1 MKVDVAYNGT
11 EKQFWLKINV
21 DEDCTVINAINQS
34 GILAKCPEI
43 DIENSKIGIYGKTV
57 KMDALIK
64 EGDRVE
70 IYRPI
75 TADPLTTPRRDND
88 DDED

>member
-1 MKVDVAYNGT
+1 MNIGVAYNGT
-11 EKQFWLKINV
+11 NKQFWLKIEVAN
-21 DEDCTVINAINQS
+21 DCIAIDAINQS

-43 DIENSKIGIYGKTV
+43 DIEACKIGVFGKFV
-57 KMDALIK
+57 KQDTPLK

-75 TADPLTTPRRDND
+75 TADPKTVPRRDLD
-88 DDED
+88 DDD